1 MDHLLVIEA
10 STKMLSLALF
20 QNGKLLSET
29 VKEPDEKTHSEQ
41 ILVILDDLISK
52 NSISLEKINKIAVSI
67 GPGSYTSLR
76 VGLATVFGFCE
87 GKNYEVIP
95 YSSLEAMAFGF
106 DRDGVIIPL
115 LKAGRGRMY
124 AGIFEKKEGQLTRLK
139 TDSSLLPSDL
149 DTFIK
154 NAVSLSHDRT
164 IALIGPG
171 LALFSDR
178 KPDFAYDENF
188 NPRASYAGKMVLSLQ
203 KPVVSAEKIVLQYLQ
218 EPDFG

>member
-10 STKMLSLALF
+10 STKVLSLALF
-20 QNGKLLSET
+20 KNGNLLSET

-52 NSISLEKINKIAVSI
+52 NSISMDKINKIAVSI

-87 GKNYEVIP
+87 EKNCEVIP

-106 DRDGVIIPL
+106 SHEGIIIPL
-115 LKAGRGRMY
+115 LKAGRGRIY
-124 AGIFEKKEGQLTRLK
+124 AGIFEKKEGSLTRLK
-139 TDSSLLPSDL
+139 ADTSLLPSDL
-149 DTFIK
+149 DSLIK
-154 NAVSLSHDRT
+154 STIAPSHDRT

-171 LALFSDR
+171 LALLSDR
-178 KPDFAYDENF
+178 KSNFTYDEIF
-188 NPRASYAGKMVLSLQ
+188 EPKASYAGKMILNLQ
-203 KPVVSAEKIVLQYLQ
+203 KPSMPLEKITLQYLQ

>member
-87 GKNYEVIP
+87 RKNCEVIP

-106 DRDGVIIPL
+106 DREGIIIPI
-115 LKAGRGRMY
+115 LKAGRGRIY

-149 DTFIK
+149 DTFI
-154 NAVSLSHDRT
+154 NSTIERLNDRT

-171 LALFSDR
+171 LALLSD
-178 KPDFAYDENF
+178 KKSGFAYDESF
-188 NPRASYAGKMVLSLQ
+188 QPKSSYAGKMVLNLH
-203 KPVVSAEKIVLQYLQ
+203 KPFLPLEKITLQYLQ